1 MDDYDSTSTYS
12 SGSDAEVDEELEDLG
27 AGAMSTQVGDII
39 WAVHI
44 EWRIQLL
51 TEIRILTVLGGVN
64 IIWHLF

>member
-44 EWRIQLL
+44 E
-51 TEIRILTVLGGVN
+51 
-64 IIWHLF
+64 